1 MSDDQDRNRRKNS
14 IDEWLDGDDDGQ
26 ASQADSVEAA
36 LTSSELEQL
45 LMHSMLAEQFEPEED
60 RQRRVQS
67 TLDARDRPLSTSPRM
82 DGPGSSASG
91 LHDES
96 KTTGLPGTGHVGGNR
111 SPLAADAKPS
121 TTGGIHPG
129 WVSAVMVTAAS
140 LAVFALV
147 SLFLA
152 TPKSAHA
159 AMDQVIAALRLPITR
174 VYDLRVA
181 TTFAG
186 RERELRGTL
195 YTRSTD
201 QFVATFPDIQLY
213 PTTIG
218 SDGTNRWWRRGEQ
231 KWSSSDSWQ
240 HAANGREA
248 VIDRLTTLHLQMNV
262 FLTELPEQ
270 YELRLLP
277 EEPLPDDSAVMCR
290 PIEAT
295 RSVNDVSLPQ
305 IVRIWAHPETGV
317 VLRMQLF
324 RKKFSPVAESRVE
337 LNFREVTE
345 VPDTFYTADHH
356 EP

>member
-1 MSDDQDRNRRKNS
+1 M
-14 IDEWLDGDDDGQ
+14 
-26 ASQADSVEAA
+26 
-36 LTSSELEQL
+36 
-45 LMHSMLAEQFEPEED
+45 
-60 RQRRVQS
+60 
-67 TLDARDRPLSTSPRM
+67 
-82 DGPGSSASG
+82 
-91 LHDES
+91 
-96 KTTGLPGTGHVGGNR
+96 
-111 SPLAADAKPS
+111 
-121 TTGGIHPG
+121 
-129 WVSAVMVTAAS
+129 
-140 LAVFALV
+140 
-147 SLFLA
+147 
-152 TPKSAHA
+152 
-159 AMDQVIAALRLPITR
+159 
-174 VYDLRVA
+174 A

-305 IVRIWAHPETGV
+305 IVRVWAHPETGV